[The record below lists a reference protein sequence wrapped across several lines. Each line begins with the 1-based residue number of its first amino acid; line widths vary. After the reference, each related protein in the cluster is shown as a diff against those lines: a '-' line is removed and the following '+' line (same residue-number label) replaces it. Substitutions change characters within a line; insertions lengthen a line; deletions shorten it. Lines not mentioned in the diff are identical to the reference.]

1 MSDWKIQSG
10 SIAWPLTL
18 SYEGGDFQSQDQGQA
33 RSRVIFSWPVILHS
47 SLLVNRL
54 LITDPGLGKRAVLLL
69 SHSFGV
75 VGRIEDL
82 GAS

>member
-1 MSDWKIQSG
+1 MSDWKIQSA

-18 SYEGGDFQSQDQGQA
+18 SYEGRDFQSQDQGQA
-33 RSRVIFSWPVILHS
+33 RSRVIFSWSVILHS
-47 SLLVNRL
+47 SLFVNRL
-54 LITDPGLGKRAVLLL
+54 LITDPGLGKRAVLL

-75 VGRIEDL
+75 GGRIEDL